1 MRRNGQYVF
10 TSESVARG
18 HPDKLSDQIS
28 DLILDCYLRECPDTH
43 AGIET
48 LVTTNKVI
56 IAGEVRGPE
65 SIKQTLEEKVR
76 SLVKEVGY
84 EQDGFHYEHLSFS
97 NYLHNQSSDI
107 AQGVDQKNEEDMG
120 AGDQGIMFGYA
131 CNDTDTYMPAPLFW
145 SHRLL
150 ESLEASRRA
159 RYSDMLGPDAKTQI
173 TFKYED
179 NIPVSIKTI
188 VLSTQ
193 HHADVNQDDLRALIL
208 PIMYDTLPP
217 QFIKDETEILINPT
231 GRFVIGGPDGD
242 CGLTGRK
249 IIVDT
254 YGGAAPHGGGA
265 FSGKDPTKV
274 DRSAA
279 YMARYLAKNI
289 VASGLSPKCLIQL
302 SYGIGIARP
311 LSLYLDFEGQGNVP
325 ESIVEK
331 AILKN
336 FSLTPYSII
345 KLLNLRRPIYQST
358 ACYGH
363 FGRQPTEE
371 GEFSWEKT
379 DCVDLF
385 KEL

>member
-28 DLILDCYLRECPDTH
+28 DLILDCYLSECPEAH

-159 RYSDMLGPDAKTQI
+159 RYSGMLGPDAKTQI

-208 PIMYDTLPP
+208 PIIHDTLPT
-217 QFIKDETEILINPT
+217 QFIDNETEILINPT

-249 IIVDT
+249 VIVDT

-289 VASGLSPKCLIQL
+289 VASGLSSKCLIQL

-311 LSLYLDFEGQGNVP
+311 LSLYLDFEGQGNIP

-331 AILKN
+331 AILEN

-345 KLLNLRRPIYQST
+345 KHLNLRRPIYQST

-363 FGRQPTEE
+363 FGRQSTKE

-379 DCVDLF
+379 DCLDLF
-385 KEL
+385 KKL